1 MAIAARNFPLDCS
14 YLLVHRWFQAGSLK
28 TSLMTCGSLGE
39 CSMTDKNNL
48 RRSLLMRAD
57 GNRPLKAE
65 NAQAMTAGSETRFDG
80 ACRLR
85 NVGRS
90 ARIVRDRR

>member
-1 MAIAARNFPLDCS
+1 
-14 YLLVHRWFQAGSLK
+14 
-28 TSLMTCGSLGE
+28 
-39 CSMTDKNNL
+39 MTDKNNL